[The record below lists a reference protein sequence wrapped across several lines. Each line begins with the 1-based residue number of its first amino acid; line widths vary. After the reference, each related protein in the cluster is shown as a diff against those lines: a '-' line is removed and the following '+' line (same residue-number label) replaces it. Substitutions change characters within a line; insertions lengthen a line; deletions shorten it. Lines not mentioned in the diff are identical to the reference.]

1 MAEIKDE
8 YPLQCHDTVFQQTSA
23 SLGHE
28 GTFEDAFS
36 IAKGLSD
43 PNMHASFLQVLT
55 KIKGF
60 LKSRRPTVEQIWERY
75 KKKYHKEKLSDAEVN
90 AEGSEIVM
98 QMLAELTADEGAG
111 CE

>member
-1 MAEIKDE
+1 MQCKMKSLDVRKLLRQRLQSGLQKNGLIDMFSFMAEIKDE

-28 GTFEDAFS
+28 GTSEDAFS

-43 PNMHASFLQVLT
+43 PSMHASFLQVLT

-60 LKSRRPTVEQIWERY
+60 LKSCRPTVEQIWERY
-75 KKKYHKEKLSDAEVN
+75 KKKY
-90 AEGSEIVM
+90 
-98 QMLAELTADEGAG
+98 
-111 CE
+111 